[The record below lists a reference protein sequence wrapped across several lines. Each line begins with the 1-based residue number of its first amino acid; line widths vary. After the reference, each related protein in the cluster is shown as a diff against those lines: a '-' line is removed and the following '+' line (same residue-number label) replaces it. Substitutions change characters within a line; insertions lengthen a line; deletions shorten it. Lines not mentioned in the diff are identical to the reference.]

1 MRVLIILRGPP
12 GSGKSEVAKA
22 LKESAGKSNYELLDL
37 DQIIENKFESNM
49 VVALDKEFVVGEMH
63 FGDGH
68 TTEPEMWIRRFR
80 EKDYKMLSVVLKVC
94 FDTCVKRA
102 ICREEHPLTPTD
114 AINQFNLFY
123 QKYQNIFVH
132 KPKVKEICVN
142 NENNNPSEVAKEVLL
157 NYYSLQD

>member
-1 MRVLIILRGPP
+1 MRVLIIIRGPP
-12 GSGKSEVAKA
+12 GSGKSEVAKG
-22 LKESAGKSNYELLDL
+22 LIESAGKSNYELLDL
-37 DQIIENKFESNM
+37 DQIIEDKFESNM

-63 FGDGH
+63 FGDWH

-102 ICREEHPLTPTD
+102 ICREQHPLTPTD

-123 QKYQNIFVH
+123 HIFVN
-132 KPKVKEICVN
+132 KAKVKEICVN
-142 NENNNPSEVAKEVLL
+142 NENKNPSEVAKEIIILST
-157 NYYSLQD
+157 SL

>member
-12 GSGKSEVAKA
+12 GSGKSEVATA
-22 LKESAGKSNYELLDL
+22 LKESAGRSNYELLDL

-94 FDTCVKRA
+94 FVKRA
-102 ICREEHPLTPTD
+102 ICREKQPIAP
-114 AINQFNLFY
+114 N
-123 QKYQNIFVH
+123 
-132 KPKVKEICVN
+132 
-142 NENNNPSEVAKEVLL
+142 
-157 NYYSLQD
+157 

>member
-22 LKESAGKSNYELLDL
+22 LKESVGKSNYELLDL
-37 DQIIENKFESNM
+37 DQTIEDKFESNM
-49 VVALDKEFVVGEMH
+49 AVALDKEFVVGEMH

-68 TTEPEMWIRRFR
+68 TTEPEIWIRRFR
-80 EKDYKMLSVVLKVC
+80 EKDYKMLSVILKVC

-102 ICREEHPLTPTD
+102 ICREKHPLTTTD
-114 AINQFNLFY
+114 AIIQFNLFY

-132 KPKVKEICVN
+132 KAKVKEIWVN
-142 NENNNPSEVAKEVLL
+142 NENKNPSEVAKEIII
-157 NYYSLQD
+157 NSFRDS

>member
-37 DQIIENKFESNM
+37 DQIIEDKFECNM
-49 VVALDKEFVVGEMH
+49 VVALDKEFVIGEMD

-80 EKDYKMLSVVLKVC
+80 EKDYKMLSVILKVC

-102 ICREEHPLTPTD
+102 IRREKHPLTTTD

-132 KPKVKEICVN
+132 KSNVKEICVI
-142 NENNNPSEVAKEVLL
+142 NENKNPSEVAKEIII
-157 NYYSLQD
+157 NSFRDS